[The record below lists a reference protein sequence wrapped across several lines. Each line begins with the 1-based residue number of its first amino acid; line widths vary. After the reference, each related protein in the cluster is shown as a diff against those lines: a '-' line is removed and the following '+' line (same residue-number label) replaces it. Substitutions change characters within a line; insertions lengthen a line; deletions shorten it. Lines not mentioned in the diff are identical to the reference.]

1 MCCPLGMCV
10 ALWCKSFEKFNIKSP
25 KAPKHGMFVFFAS
38 VSKNFASL
46 ISTIVY
52 NIIELGFF
60 WVKSNI
66 FNIWFSV
73 LIKEY

>member
-25 KAPKHGMFVFFAS
+25 KAPKHDMFVFFAS

-52 NIIELGFF
+52 NII
-60 WVKSNI
+60 VHSYSKSTENC
-66 FNIWFSV
+66 
-73 LIKEY
+73 LIRT

>member
-1 MCCPLGMCV
+1 MCV

-25 KAPKHGMFVFFAS
+25 KAPKHGIFFFFAS

-52 NIIELGFF
+52 KIIELKFF
-60 WVKSNI
+60 
-66 FNIWFSV
+66 
-73 LIKEY
+73 

>member
-1 MCCPLGMCV
+1 MCV

-25 KAPKHGMFVFFAS
+25 RAPKHGIFFFFVS

-60 WVKSNI
+60 WAKSNI
-66 FNIWFSV
+66 FYIWFSV
-73 LIKEY
+73 LVKEY